1 MRLAMITLGT
11 AAGLIGL
18 GVATGALLLLAAVAT
33 ERTLTRGASARLLG
47 RK

>member
-1 MRLAMITLGT
+1 MITLGT

-18 GVATGALLLLAAVAT
+18 GVATGALLLVAAVAT